1 MNAFSAGGGGG
12 YSFPDLAIAGG
23 LVGAG
28 QAVPTP
34 QVPQL
39 SDLPSVKRVQDAAN
53 QGYASD
59 IGRVAN
65 TRLDEQLNRQYAGL
79 DEGVQSAIR
88 RPYQEERVQEAR
100 NLKAYQPGFNLDD
113 PAYQQAIAPSL
124 RGEADALAVAEQR
137 NRETFENQRRQ
148 DIQLA
153 LGVDENTF
161 NQLSDLANL
170 DVQQIALQAGI
181 DFETA
186 KQFKET
192 MGSLAGLFA
201 SRGLGLNRFQLGA

>member
-1 MNAFSAGGGGG
+1 MNAFSSGGGG

-39 SDLPSVKRVQDAAN
+39 SGLPSVQRVQEAAN

-59 IGRVAN
+59 IGKIAN

-124 RGEADALAVAEQR
+124 RGESDALALAEQR

-161 NQLSDLANL
+161 QQLSDLANL

-186 KQFKET
+186 QQFKET

-201 SRGLGLNRFQLGA
+201 SRGLGLNRFQLAGA